1 MKKSLKM
8 RNPKYPLLPPQ
19 NKFVKNL
26 FESKEGTDKI
36 RSFFF
41 SETL

>member
-1 MKKSLKM
+1 MKRKLKKQL
-8 RNPKYPLLPPQ
+8 PQHLLLLPQ

-26 FESKEGTDKI
+26 FEFKEGTDKI